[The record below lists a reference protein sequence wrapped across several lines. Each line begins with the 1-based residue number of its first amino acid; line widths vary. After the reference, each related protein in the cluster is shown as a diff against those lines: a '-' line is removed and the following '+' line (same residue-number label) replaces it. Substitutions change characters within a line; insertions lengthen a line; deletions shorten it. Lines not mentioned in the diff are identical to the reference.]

1 MPILDTLKL
10 IKDDDGN
17 ILGEVIKAAPNTEP
31 DNIYI
36 RLQFVSGQS
45 YKWQDEIDNY
55 NDSIS
60 VDPTQEPRWGI
71 EQMTLIY
78 TDFSTGNDTTGTGI
92 ITAPY
97 KTLGKAISVCNGGD
111 TIMMG
116 NLAAEVLTAPI
127 PWTGAGTTT
136 AISITTPLLIQ
147 CWNNGGTNTL
157 TYPGGNIP
165 CSEINGNSAAA
176 SIFSTTSMPVYVTL
190 MNLKMHGT
198 TSNAI
203 TTQIYWCFY
212 QCEFYG
218 ISGTSTIMLNAT
230 SGQNTI
236 VNCYFHT
243 DVGTT
248 VVGTALSTNN
258 FVYGNY
264 FSGLSGYSIKVTG
277 NTNTIIDNVIVGG
290 TQGGMNV
297 LGTVPWICNNTIVG
311 TGATN
316 QVGISLSTTNHRSLL
331 VNNLI
336 TDFSGTGAAGVSF
349 LGSTTGANA
358 VMFGYN
364 GYRNNTT
371 NIANKFVIGGPDL
384 TANDVIETST
394 PYVSSGTSNY
404 SLATGALSI
413 GAGFPKGL
421 AGSATP
427 TTIDIGGSQKL
438 ITGGGSA
445 VTIGSAHAT

>member
-1 MPILDTLKL
+1 
-10 IKDDDGN
+10 
-17 ILGEVIKAAPNTEP
+17 
-31 DNIYI
+31 
-36 RLQFVSGQS
+36 
-45 YKWQDEIDNY
+45 
-55 NDSIS
+55 
-60 VDPTQEPRWGI
+60 
-71 EQMTLIY
+71 MTLIY

-136 AISITTPLLIQ
+136 AIAITTPLLIQ

-176 SIFSTTSMPVYVTL
+176 SIFSITSMPVYVTL
-190 MNLKMHGT
+190 TNLKMHGT

-203 TTQIYWCFY
+203 TPQINWCLY

-218 ISGTSTIMLNAT
+218 ISGTSTVMLNCT
-230 SGQNTI
+230 SGDITV
-236 VNCYFHT
+236 VNCYFHN

-248 VVGTALSTNN
+248 VTGLTLGAYNLA
-258 FVYGNY
+258 YGNY
-264 FSGLSGYSIKVTG
+264 FSGLSGYSIRVTG
-277 NTNTIIDNVIVGG
+277 NNSSITNNVMVGG
-290 TQGGMNV
+290 VQGGLSI
-297 LGTVPWICNNTIVG
+297 LGTVPWLYNNTIVG

-316 QVGISLSTTNHRSLL
+316 QVGISLLTTSRRGLV

-358 VMFGYN
+358 WMFGYN

-384 TANDVIETST
+384 TAHDVTETST
-394 PYVSSGTSNY
+394 PYVSAGTGNY
-404 SLATGALSI
+404 SLVTGALSI
-413 GAGFPKGL
+413 GAGFPTGL

-438 ITGGGSA
+438 ITGGSSAGTTGSA
-445 VTIGSAHAT
+445 YAT